1 MNSTPLTPCPP
12 AGFFFIF
19 VLTDEEEIIAE
30 IITVM
35 KKCTLLLICFLI
47 FLAACSPAAT
57 PEAADSPISFQDGL
71 DRTVTLDAPARTI
84 ISLAPSN
91 TEILFAL
98 NAGSQ
103 IAARD
108 DYSNYPSQALEL
120 PSIGDTMGSIS
131 LEKIISLQPDL
142 VLASPLTAP
151 EQVKSMEDLGL
162 KVFVLQNPADF
173 EDLYQNLETVGKL
186 TGHEKDAS
194 VLINTLRG
202 RVKAVEEKLSG
213 LTKKPL
219 VFYELDGSEPVKPW
233 TAGPGTFVDYLI
245 GKAGGV
251 NLGSDLSAEWV
262 QISQEALIIKN
273 PDFIL
278 LGDSLYGGVTADQVA
293 LRPGWDQIKAV
304 KIHQVFPFNDDLVSR
319 PGPRMV
325 DGFEEL
331 AKVLHPDRF

>member
-1 MNSTPLTPCPP
+1 
-12 AGFFFIF
+12 
-19 VLTDEEEIIAE
+19 
-30 IITVM
+30 M
-35 KKCTLLLICFLI
+35 KKCISLLVCLII
-47 FLAACSPAAT
+47 FLAACSPAAA
-57 PEAADSPISFQDGL
+57 PEVSANPISFQDGL
-71 DRTVTLDAPARTI
+71 DRTVTLDNPARTI
-84 ISLAPSN
+84 VSLAPSN

-103 IAARD
+103 VVARD
-108 DYSNYPSQALEL
+108 DYSNYPSQAVEL

-131 LEKIISLQPDL
+131 LEKITSLQPDL

-151 EQVKSMEDLGL
+151 EQVKSMENLGL
-162 KVFVLQNPADF
+162 NVFVLPNPANF

-186 TGHEKDAS
+186 IGHEKDAAA
-194 VLINTLRG
+194 LIDTLKG
-202 RVKAVEEKLSG
+202 RVKTVKEKLAG
-213 LTKKPL
+213 IEEKPL

-233 TAGPGTFVDYLI
+233 TAGPGTFVNYLI
-245 GKAGGV
+245 EESGGI

-293 LRPGWDQIKAV
+293 LRPGWDQINAV
-304 KIHQVFPFNDDLVSR
+304 KRQQVFPFNDDLVSR

-331 AKVLHPDRF
+331 AKILHPDRF